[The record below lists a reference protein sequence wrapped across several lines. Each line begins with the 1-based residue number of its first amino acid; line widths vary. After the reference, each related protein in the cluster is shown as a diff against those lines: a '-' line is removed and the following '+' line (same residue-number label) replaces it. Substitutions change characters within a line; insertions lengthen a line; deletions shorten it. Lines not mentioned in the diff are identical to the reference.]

1 MLEKIVTDTIF
12 ETLREKL
19 VDAAYLPEVTDIPN
33 LESSDPDLAKV
44 AIATYQTRLDAVVNQ
59 KGFCIDLKP
68 YGSNH
73 DKGEKKVPRIVI
85 DVHQFLPGTLG
96 NDTIPNYELHE
107 SGTYYVRTKSF
118 SLLSNLTFCVYA
130 VGNTAEHM
138 QTMNHLIMQALP
150 YRGYMKPTT
159 EEDLLPSNNFF
170 TILRDK
176 GHTPE
181 LPEGILERY
190 YIYEIPDLEEVERIY
205 LPGTIARISEITLNL
220 ENQDLIIETE

>member
-12 ETLREKL
+12 ETIRELL
-19 VDAAYLPEVTDIPN
+19 VEKGYIPEVTDIPN
-33 LESSDPDLAKV
+33 IESSDPVLAKA
-44 AIATYQTRLDAVVNQ
+44 AIDIYQTRMDAVIAQ

-96 NDTIPNYELHE
+96 NDTTPNYELHE
-107 SGTYYVRTKSF
+107 SGTYYIRTRSY

-159 EEDLLPSNNFF
+159 EDDLLPSNNFF

-190 YIYEIPDLEEVERIY
+190 YIYEIPDLEEIERVFI
-205 LPGTIARISEITLNL
+205 PGQVALIEEITLN
-220 ENQDLIIETE
+220 IETQSSSTTSS